1 MEPFGPETASFRPP
15 LRPYPRNRRQ
25 TVRQRVHTPAFA
37 SVSGNSDDMVL
48 DLSEVIDI
56 SERGASIQTSS
67 AWDLS
72 HSLNLCIE
80 LSETKSYVHTTG
92 YVIWSKPGGRIGVCF
107 PNLPDASRRK
117 LKEWLFLNAMVGAAK
132 YADQHGKLPSVP
144 APKPAAKAAPKAQ
157 LPSPEESRADYAMV
171 GAAKYVDQHGKL
183 PSVPAPRPAAKA
195 APKAQ
200 LPSPEESRA
209 DYTTTLAV
217 LSAVQ
222 REVEAQGS
230 NLDSALQLIAERARA
245 LSRAH
250 GAAIALAE
258 GREMVCRASS
268 GDAPPI
274 QARLDVTSGFSG
286 YCARTGFLQRC
297 DDAETD
303 LRVDR
308 ESCHILGIRSM
319 IAVPIRLGDS
329 VVGLVE
335 VFSAQPNAFTD
346 RDGTILQR
354 LADTV
359 LASVNRATRA
369 RTQQVQRLEP
379 LLRPAPEALISESL
393 PFSTLLAEDESSA
406 GLSFP
411 KRHLALLVVAA
422 CSIVVVLAY
431 LLTPWV
437 IEKLRPAGHV
447 VAASTALPSPV
458 AERLPVSL
466 PSPTATLDEARKR
479 AELGDPYE
487 QVALATRYATGEGV
501 PQDYSLAL
509 RWYLR
514 AAEQGHVGAQD
525 TLGAYYWLGHGAPKD
540 VSKAY
545 FWSVLG
551 RAEGKEASKVRVA
564 FMTSQ
569 LTRAQAE
576 AIQREAEKFLR
587 LHPPLTNSE
596 NPY

>member
-1 MEPFGPETASFRPP
+1 MEPFGPQTGSFRPP
-15 LRPYPRNRRQ
+15 LRSYPRNRRQ

-37 SVSGNSDDMVL
+37 SVSGTSDDDMVL

-56 SERGASIQTSS
+56 SECGASIQTSS

-72 HSLNLCIE
+72 RSLNLCIE

-92 YVIWSKPGGRIGVCF
+92 HVIWSKPNGRIGVSF
-107 PNLPDASRRK
+107 RKLPDESRRK
-117 LKEWLFLNAMVGAAK
+117 LKEWLFLNAMVGAAN
-132 YADQHGKLPSVP
+132 YAARHGNLPSVRVPLKP
-144 APKPAAKAAPKAQ
+144 APKPTPKPAAKAGVKPQ
-157 LPSPEESRADYAMV
+157 LPSPD
-171 GAAKYVDQHGKL
+171 
-183 PSVPAPRPAAKA
+183 
-195 APKAQ
+195 
-200 LPSPEESRA
+200 ESRA
-209 DYTTTLAV
+209 DYTTTLAA

-230 NLDSALQLIAERARA
+230 HLDAALQLIAERARA
-245 LSRAH
+245 LTRAN

-258 GREMVCRASS
+258 GRKMVCRASS

-274 QARLDVTSGFSG
+274 HATLDVTSGFSG

-303 LRVDR
+303 ARVDR
-308 ESCHILGIRSM
+308 ESCRMLGIRSI

-329 VVGLVE
+329 IVGLVE
-335 VFSAQPNAFTD
+335 VFSARPNVFTD

-359 LASVNRATRA
+359 LASVNRASRA
-369 RTQQVQRLEP
+369 SALPAPRFETV
-379 LLRPAPEALISESL
+379 LRPSSEALVSESF
-393 PFSTLLAEDESSA
+393 PFSTMVAAGESSS
-406 GLSFP
+406 GLTFP

-422 CSIVVVLAY
+422 GSIIVVLTY

-437 IEKLRPAGHV
+437 IEKLRPGDDV
-447 VAASTALPSPV
+447 VAASTAQPSPV
-458 AERLPVSL
+458 AEKPVSAAAAPVSL
-466 PSPTATLDEARKR
+466 DEDRKR

-487 QVALATRYATGEGV
+487 QVALATRYATGDGV
-501 PQDYSLAL
+501 PQDYSLAV
-509 RWYLR
+509 RWYLK

-525 TLGAYYWLGHGAPKD
+525 TLGAYFWLGRGAPKD
-540 VSKAY
+540 VSRAY
-545 FWSVLG
+545 FWSVLA
-551 RAEGKEASKVRVA
+551 RAEGKEASKDRVA
-564 FMTSQ
+564 FMTGQ

-576 AIQREAEKFLR
+576 AIQREAEKFLKQ
-587 LHPPLTNSE
+587 HPPLMNSD

>member
-1 MEPFGPETASFRPP
+1 MEPLGPETASLYPPRRP
-15 LRPYPRNRRQ
+15 LLRNRRQ
-25 TVRQRVHTPAFA
+25 VVRQRVHTPAFA
-37 SVSGNSDDMVL
+37 SLNGSSDDMVL

-56 SERGASIQTSS
+56 SERGASIQTASD
-67 AWDLS
+67 WDLS
-72 HSLNLCIE
+72 HTLNLCLE

-92 YVIWSKPGGRIGVCF
+92 YVVWAKPNGRIGVCF
-107 PNLPDASRRK
+107 PHLPEGSRRK
-117 LKEWLFLNAMVGAAK
+117 LKEWLFLNAMVGVAN
-132 YADQHGKLPSVP
+132 YANRHGKLPP
-144 APKPAAKAAPKAQ
+144 ALAPKPSARVAA
-157 LPSPEESRADYAMV
+157 SPLA
-171 GAAKYVDQHGKL
+171 
-183 PSVPAPRPAAKA
+183 PSVPEA
-195 APKAQ
+195 
-200 LPSPEESRA
+200 RA
-209 DYTTTLAV
+209 DYTTTLAA

-222 REVEAQGS
+222 REVEAKGS
-230 NLDSALQLIAERARA
+230 NLDAALQLIAERARTFT
-245 LSRAH
+245 RAS

-258 GREMVCRASS
+258 GRAMVCRASS
-268 GDAPPI
+268 GDAPPV
-274 QARLDVTSGFSG
+274 QATLDVTSGFSG

-303 LRVDR
+303 SRVDR
-308 ESCHILGIRSM
+308 ESCRMLGIRSM

-329 VVGLVE
+329 VIGLLE
-335 VFSAQPNAFTD
+335 VFSGQPGAFSD
-346 RDGTILQR
+346 RDGTVLQR

-359 LASVNRATRA
+359 LASLNRAERA
-369 RTQQVQRLEP
+369 RSKHLEP
-379 LLRPAPEALISESL
+379 PVHFAASAVPPVFTSPLFATQAAEPEA
-393 PFSTLLAEDESSA
+393 SSS
-406 GLSFP
+406 LSFP
-411 KRHLALLVVAA
+411 KRHLTLLVVAA
-422 CSIVVVLAY
+422 CSIFLVLVY

-437 IEKLRPAGHV
+437 VEQFRPANHV
-447 VAASTALPSPV
+447 VAASAPPASATVVKPA
-458 AERLPVSL
+458 AEPA
-466 PSPTATLDEARKR
+466 PATNLEEGLKR

-487 QVALATRYATGEGV
+487 QVALATRYATGDGV

-509 RWYLR
+509 RWFLK

-545 FWSVLG
+545 FWSVLA

-587 LHPPLTNSE
+587 QHPPLMNSE

>member
-1 MEPFGPETASFRPP
+1 MEPFGPQTGSFRPP
-15 LRPYPRNRRQ
+15 LRAYPRNRRQ
-25 TVRQRVHTPAFA
+25 VVRQRVHTPAFA

-67 AWDLS
+67 TWDLT
-72 HSLNLCIE
+72 HALNLCIE

-92 YVIWSKPGGRIGVCF
+92 RVVWSKPGGRIGVSF
-107 PNLPDASRRK
+107 PNLPDESRRK
-117 LKEWLFLNAMVGAAK
+117 LKEWLFLNAMVGAAN
-132 YADQHGKLPSVP
+132 YAARHGNLPSVRVPLKP
-144 APKPAAKAAPKAQ
+144 APKPPAKPAAKPQ
-157 LPSPEESRADYAMV
+157 LPSPD
-171 GAAKYVDQHGKL
+171 
-183 PSVPAPRPAAKA
+183 
-195 APKAQ
+195 
-200 LPSPEESRA
+200 ESRA
-209 DYTTTLAV
+209 DYTTTLAA

-230 NLDSALQLIAERARA
+230 NLDAALQLIAERARA
-245 LSRAH
+245 LTRAN

-274 QARLDVTSGFSG
+274 RATLDVTSGFSG

-297 DDAETD
+297 DDAESD
-303 LRVDR
+303 PRVDR
-308 ESCHILGIRSM
+308 ESCRMLGVRSI

-329 VVGLVE
+329 IVGLVE
-335 VFSAQPNAFTD
+335 VFSGQPNAFTD

-359 LASVNRATRA
+359 LASVNRASRA
-369 RTQQVQRLEP
+369 TAL
-379 LLRPAPEALISESL
+379 PAPRFETISRSSSEALVSESF
-393 PFSTLLAEDESSA
+393 PFSTMVAEDEISP
-406 GLSFP
+406 GLTFP

-422 CSIVVVLAY
+422 CSIIVVLAY

-437 IEKLRPAGHV
+437 IERLRPGDHV
-447 VAASTALPSPV
+447 VAASTAAQASP
-458 AERLPVSL
+458 ATEKPVSV
-466 PSPTATLDEARKR
+466 PAPPITLDEGRKR

-487 QVALATRYATGEGV
+487 QVALATRYATGDSV
-501 PQDYSLAL
+501 PQDYTLAL
-509 RWYLR
+509 RWYLK

-540 VSKAY
+540 VSRAY
-545 FWSVLG
+545 FWSVLA

-576 AIQREAEKFLR
+576 AIQREAEKFLK
-587 LHPPLTNSE
+587 LHPPLMNSE